1 MNEPTITLVGHLA
14 APPRLRTTAAGVCV
28 ADFRVAATPRRHDK
42 GTGEWGDGETLWF
55 TVTAWRALAEH
66 CAASLGKG
74 DKVVVTGRLTVR
86 SWRGDDGVERSGL
99 EVDAASVGLDLSRG
113 RAAFV
118 RTPPLS
124 MTEPPPSGE
133 PDEPQAYDE
142 EPAGEPGLV
151 AV

>member
-28 ADFRVAATPRRHDK
+28 ADFRVAATPRKHDK

-55 TVTAWRALAEH
+55 SVTAWRALAEH

-74 DKVVVTGRLTVR
+74 DKVVVSGRLTVR
-86 SWRGDDGVERSGL
+86 SWKGDDGVERSGL

-113 RAAFV
+113 RAAYV
-118 RTPPLS
+118 KTPPLS
-124 MTEPPPSGE
+124 MTEPPPVADL
-133 PDEPQAYDE
+133 DEPEGDE
-142 EPAGEPGLV
+142 DELDDERGLV